1 MTDALKRRTVLQAGA
16 AMLGAAMVPATTA
29 RAQRSGGYEFLVK
42 DIVYQRSG
50 GRERL
55 ARLYQ
60 PAGPGPFPAVLQ
72 VHGGA
77 WNDKDRT
84 DGQNTSLE
92 LAEAGI
98 VVLAIDFRNA
108 GEAPYP
114 ASLQDINYGMRWLK
128 AHANEFGSS
137 AGQVGAYGTS
147 SGGHQALLA
156 AIRPDDPRYRALP
169 LAEVPEMDAKLA
181 FVVTGWGVLFPLER
195 YKLAKAQGK
204 AGLAKDHDRILR
216 QRGDADRGDAGSDPR
231 ARRKGLSA
239 AGAGVPGH
247 QRPVDHGRTRRA
259 LRRRLPQGRRQH
271 RSVAA
276 RRRAPH
282 LPQRASIRSELEEG
296 ARDHDRVYQAARL
309 GAPRGAVMQ
318 AEQLQDRCPDRASAI
333 GRLGVTRHPRPCR
346 GRCRTPSAPGPL
358 RRTDRCRRRARRR
371 CWRWRRRYVDP

>member
-1 MTDALKRRTVLQAGA
+1 
-16 AMLGAAMVPATTA
+16 MLPATTA
-29 RAQRSGGYEFLVK
+29 RAQRGGPYAFLVK

-50 GRERL
+50 GKERL

-60 PAGPGPFPAVLQ
+60 PAGTGPFPAVLQ

-128 AHANEFGSS
+128 AHAGEFGSS

-169 LAEVPEMDAKLA
+169 LAEAPDMDAKLA

-204 AGLAKDHDRILR
+204 AGLAKDHDRFFGSEATQIEATPALIIE
-216 QRGDADRGDAGSDPR
+216 RGEKVYLPPALVFQGTKDQWTTVELAERFAADYRKAGGSIDLLLLDGARHTFLNEHPFDPNSKK
-231 ARRKGLSA
+231 ALATMIAFIK
-239 AGAGVPGH
+239 
-247 QRPVDHGRTRRA
+247 QHGSERRA
-259 LRRRLPQGRRQH
+259 
-271 RSVAA
+271 A
-276 RRRAPH
+276 R
-282 LPQRASIRSELEEG
+282 
-296 ARDHDRVYQAARL
+296 
-309 GAPRGAVMQ
+309 
-318 AEQLQDRCPDRASAI
+318 
-333 GRLGVTRHPRPCR
+333 
-346 GRCRTPSAPGPL
+346 
-358 RRTDRCRRRARRR
+358 
-371 CWRWRRRYVDP
+371 